1 MSRRLYENETNRKNE
16 QAAKVSLEG
25 SWSMSL
31 QKLPIKYGAD
41 WIAFRDER
49 AVAVIEYKNRPHESS
64 RFPTYLLSV
73 HKWMVMRSLANT
85 IGVPA
90 ILVVEFVDGMRHC
103 TLEDEAATTAWAGR
117 RDRGD
122 ADDLE
127 PCMMI
132 PMDRFGYVR

>member
-1 MSRRLYENETNRKNE
+1 MSRQLYENETNRNNE
-16 QAAKVSLEG
+16 QAAKVTLEA
-25 SWSMSL
+25 SWSVTL
-31 QKLPIKYGAD
+31 RKLPIKYGAE
-41 WIAFRDER
+41 WVAFRGDQ
-49 AVAVIEYKNRPHESS
+49 AVAVIEYKNRPHDST

-73 HKWMVMRSLANT
+73 HKWMSMRSLANT

-103 TLEDEAATTAWAGR
+103 TLEDEMATTAWAGR

-132 PMDRFGYVR
+132 PMDRFGYIR